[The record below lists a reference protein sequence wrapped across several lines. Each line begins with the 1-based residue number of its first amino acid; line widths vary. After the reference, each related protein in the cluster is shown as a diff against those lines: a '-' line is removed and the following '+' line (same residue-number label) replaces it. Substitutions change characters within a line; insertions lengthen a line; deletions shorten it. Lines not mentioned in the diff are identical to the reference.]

1 MAYSG
6 GLTRE
11 QFMFSEMRITARL
24 KQSGLSDKEILDK
37 VYQENLFQYPTEK
50 EIKSKCKACLK
61 RIKAIEGM
69 PTIMNALA
77 DGTVAEAKQATLI
90 AMMCQSQ
97 LLAEFMVTVIGT
109 KYRTLDMT
117 ITKKDMNMFFQHLQQ
132 TDEDVASWSDN
143 TIYKLKVVF
152 RTCLRETGYIQGV
165 GSEELLP
172 VYLPEEFIQD
182 MKDAGLSSWL
192 PAFNVLD

>member
-69 PTIMNALA
+69 PIIMNALA

-117 ITKKDMNMFFQHLQQ
+117 ITKKDMNMFFQYLQQ

>member
-69 PTIMNALA
+69 TTIMNALA

-117 ITKKDMNMFFQHLQQ
+117 ITKKDMNMFFQYLQQ